1 MIKRQKSLKKDGLE
15 FLRWSKLHPVGN
27 IPKLVAKEGAGEN
40 RIPFAHLANSVP
52 VYLLFKHFLTQYKTK
67 PAQILDIGCG
77 TGRNISYV
85 SETVERSNFIFY
97 GIDYSKDCIAYAKVQ
112 YKSQGVRFKAYS
124 GKKLPFK
131 DNTFDFVVSSHVL
144 EHIKKEDALLYL
156 SEISRVLKKGGI
168 SVIGTPNRKYCQ
180 DLFHRNST
188 DEKKYR
194 LVLPHE
200 HEYYL
205 KELKELFNQNKKL
218 FIKNTVYQTINP
230 INRDLMT
237 KAINK
242 IKPKPGL
249 LNHLK
254 FQVYL
259 YLRSISKFQDLM
271 AKIGTEYLLSTMKV
285 SYKDLMESTSYIE
298 SSKDIGDNLIIVA
311 KK

>member
-1 MIKRQKSLKKDGLE
+1 MIKGSKSLKKEGLE
-15 FLRWSKLHPVGN
+15 FLEWSKLHPVGN

-52 VYLLFKHFLTQYKTK
+52 VYLIFKHFLKQHKK
-67 PAQILDIGCG
+67 RSAKILDIGCG
-77 TGRNISYV
+77 TGRNISFV
-85 SETVERSNFIFY
+85 SETLGKNNYIFH
-97 GIDYSKDCIAYAKVQ
+97 GIDYSTDCIEYAKNQ
-112 YKSQGVRFKAYS
+112 YKNQGVLFKAYS

-131 DNTFDFVVSSHVL
+131 DNSFDFVVSSHVL
-144 EHIKKEDALLYL
+144 EHVKKEYSLLYL
-156 SEISRVLKKGGI
+156 SEISRVLKKSGI

-180 DLFHRNST
+180 DLFYKNST

-205 KELKELFNQNKKL
+205 EELKEVFNQSKKI
-218 FIKNTVYQTINP
+218 FTKSIIYQTINP

-242 IKPKPGL
+242 IKPQPGL
-249 LNHLK
+249 IGLLK
-254 FQVYL
+254 FQTYL
-259 YLRSISKFQDLM
+259 YLRSASKLQDLM
-271 AKIGTEYLLSTMKV
+271 AKIGTEYLLRTMKV
-285 SYKDLMESTSYIE
+285 SYKELMESTTYIE
-298 SSKDIGDNLIIVA
+298 TPKDIGDNLIVVA